1 MYFHRKLGG
10 MFLLASR
17 VKSRVDVHEL
27 IKRWLP

>member
-17 VKSRVDVHEL
+17 VKARVDVNGL
-27 IKRWLP
+27 IRRWLP

>member
-17 VKSRVDVHEL
+17 VKARVDVNRL
-27 IKRWLP
+27 VRQFI